1 MYLDLNSAIG
11 MHLNFVICKLVDCCC
26 EEFEF
31 GFANGFRFEFGF
43 WILDLEMDL
52 DFCRLK

>member
-1 MYLDLNSAIG
+1 MYLDLNSVIG

-31 GFANGFRFEFGF
+31 EFGFGF
-43 WILDLEMDL
+43 WILDIGYWIWI
-52 DFCRLK
+52 FAG